1 MSENIANAIA
11 GGFAAVASI
20 VSIFIYILLIVA
32 EWRIFSK
39 AGEAGWASLIPIY
52 NMYVLFRIIYGK
64 GIKFLLLLVPLLNI
78 IVSIAMWIRLAE
90 AFGKGIGFGIGMIFF
105 PNIFTLVLAFGSAQ
119 YVGYTD
125 SFI

>member
-1 MSENIANAIA
+1 MSENAANAIA
-11 GGFAAVASI
+11 GGSSAVASI
-20 VSIFIYILLIVA
+20 VSIFIYILLIAA

-105 PNIFTLVLAFGSAQ
+105 PNIFTLILAFGSAQ